1 MADREVPGM
10 EVEIALS
17 ADAFYAELEHMM
29 RVFNSAEGKLIL
41 EAKRIEEATGGMFN
55 LSGATSGIQMF
66 GNSTSK
72 ELREVALTASAAER
86 AGEKLVR
93 QLEREVETFG
103 KTSTEIRQMRA
114 ELRAADA
121 DAKGLTELAG
131 RIRAT
136 SAELDRLHGA
146 NDNFV
151 KSGTRGRN
159 VVAQLIPQFN
169 DLGVQFAMA
178 AQSSTP
184 LQMGMMAL
192 IQQGT
197 QIQQIGMQAGVGI
210 GAMAKQTAVA
220 TGAFLM
226 AHPAILAVGAGIGTA
241 MFAFKGFSDTLEKRA
256 PVDDYVKTL
265 GLTTDE
271 VKKLTDTH
279 VTLGDAAGAA
289 WDMISKALG
298 LEDIF
303 KKLNG
308 WVSQSAMWLYAQFK
322 DATASIYGFFKAAY
336 DNVGLLWKNLPA
348 LLGDAVTATV
358 NEVLSAAQFMVND
371 AIGKINWLADKSNSI
386 FGTSFGQIGKVD
398 LSSYKGQYSAA
409 GKEFAAAFGASFN
422 AGYKQ
427 AMSGFEAIE
436 NGAIANRNSRLKKQ
450 ADDLIS
456 DRKKSS
462 TKASDDAAKEAAKQE
477 KWLADQRMAAQGN
490 VWKLA
495 QDMEKRN
502 RDLKLEGLTIGDKML
517 KQDQERAKQ
526 REIELQSQRQILD
539 MYLRQFDA
547 VSRIGGVAGNAAGVL
562 AGILDGGNFVGVQG
576 KLGKML
582 DLASGS
588 VGTDGWKEVT
598 DKLDTIFGTAGD
610 GSFAR
615 IMSKTFAAGGVGSLA
630 GSLVLGDKSSG
641 LGSFAGGAIGKEVGA
656 ELTKSVTGMLGKLG
670 GPIGSIVGG
679 VLGGALGG
687 LLTKAKWGTSVVT
700 GQDAGSISTG
710 GNKAAYSSNS
720 GLAADSIQTGLQ
732 AIADQLGADIGGYN
746 VSIGQYKG
754 KWRVSSTGRSGKL
767 KGGSGRTDIKDFGED
782 GAEDAIRWA
791 IADAVSD
798 GALLGLRASTQR
810 LMQGGKDVEAQLA
823 KALQFEGV
831 FSELKSMTD
840 PVGYAIDNLDKEFA
854 QLRKTFEQAGA
865 SAEEYAQLQQLYDLK
880 RIDALKQAN
889 EEAESLTRDRR
900 TLEARIMELQGKTI
914 ESVAAMRQIEL
925 EQMEA
930 SLRPLQE
937 QVWALEDA
945 KEAADAAKQLAD
957 TWGSIGDSIM
967 DEVRRIRGL
976 TDTGSGGSFASLF
989 GQFNAATNAARGGD
1003 QDAANKLVSL
1013 SQSVLDAAALSA
1025 TSRQELERIRAQIA
1039 ASLEQ
1044 TAGMVGTVKG
1054 AVLAAATPLTPGLVN
1069 GGPAAATLAAAA
1081 QAVPPASSN
1090 DNATID
1096 SLRQEFA
1103 GLRSDMIKGL
1113 AQVSSNTG
1121 KTARIL
1127 DDVTGENGGRAIAVS
1142 GVGT

>member
-41 EAKRIEEATGGMFN
+41 EAKRIEEATGGMMN
-55 LSGATSGIQMF
+55 LSGATAGIQMF
-66 GNSTSK
+66 GNTTSK

-121 DAKGLTELAG
+121 DSRGLTELAG

-178 AQSSTP
+178 AQSSNP

-210 GAMAKQTAVA
+210 GAMAKQTAAA
-220 TGAFLM
+220 TGAFLL
-226 AHPAILAVGAGIGTA
+226 AHPAILAVGASIGTA

-256 PVDDYVKTL
+256 PVDDYIKTL
-265 GLTTDE
+265 GLTTE
-271 VKKLTDTH
+271 EAKKLTDTH

-289 WDMISKALG
+289 WDMISEGLG
-298 LEDIF
+298 LEDVF
-303 KKLNG
+303 KTLDG
-308 WVSQSAMWLYAQFK
+308 WVSQSAMWLYEGFK
-322 DATASIYGFFKAAY
+322 SAAAGIYSYYKTIFE
-336 DNVGLLWKNLPA
+336 NIGLILRNIPA
-348 LLGDAVTATV
+348 LAADALTFYINKTLAGWETMINAAARGIDWLTGSSLGSVKLPRL
-358 NEVLSAAQFMVND
+358 ERE
-371 AIGKINWLADKSNSI
+371 
-386 FGTSFGQIGKVD
+386 
-398 LSSYKGQYSAA
+398 YSEA
-409 GKEFAAAFGASFN
+409 GKTLAKAFSTN
-422 AGYKQ
+422 YEAGL
-427 AMSGFEAIE
+427 SGIDEWQDRSA
-436 NGAIANRNSRLKKQ
+436 GNRNARLKAQGDK
-450 ADDLIS
+450 LIS
-456 DRKKSS
+456 DRKKAS
-462 TKASDDAAKEAAKQE
+462 TKAADDAAKEAAKQE

-495 QDMEKRN
+495 EDAEKRA
-502 RDLKLEGLTIGDKML
+502 RDWKLQGLTIGEDML
-517 KQDQERAKQ
+517 RQEKEAAALKEAQ
-526 REIELQSQRQILD
+526 AQGEREILD
-539 MYLRQFDA
+539 LYLKRLDA
-547 VSRIGGVAGNAAGVL
+547 VQRMGGIAGKG
-562 AGILDGGNFVGVQG
+562 AGILAGFLDDGNFLGGGGKVGQLLETMRAGMGDETWRKAAGQITG
-576 KLGKML
+576 KL
-582 DLASGS
+582 DS
-588 VGTDGWKEVT
+588 
-598 DKLDTIFGTAGD
+598 IFGGQ
-610 GSFAR
+610 GEFAR
-615 IMSKTFAAGGVGSLA
+615 IMSKTFAAGGVGSVA
-630 GSLVLGDKSSG
+630 GSLAFGDKSSG
-641 LGSFAGGAIGKEVGA
+641 LGSFAGGALGEKVG
-656 ELTKSVTGMLGKLG
+656 EKFLSKGMESIMKGLGDFA

-687 LLTKAKWGTSVVT
+687 LFTKAKWGTSVVT

-732 AIADQLGADIGGYN
+732 AIAEQLGADIGGYN

-754 KWRVSSTGRSGKL
+754 KWRVSSTGRTGKL

-823 KALQFEGV
+823 KALQFESV

-889 EEAESLTRDRR
+889 EEAESLSRDRR

-914 ESVAAMRQIEL
+914 ESVTAMRQIEL

-957 TWGSIGDSIM
+957 TWGSIGNSIM
-967 DEVRRIRGL
+967 DEVQRIRGL
-976 TDTGSGGSFASLF
+976 SDTSGGGSFASLF
-989 GQFNAATNAARGGD
+989 GQFNAATSAARGGD

-1025 TSRQELERIRAQIA
+1025 TSKQELERIRAQIA

-1044 TAGMVGTVKG
+1044 TAGLVGNVKG
-1054 AVLAAATPLTPGLVN
+1054 SVLAAATPLTPGLIS
-1069 GGPAAATLAAAA
+1069 GGPAAATLTAAA
-1081 QAVPPASSN
+1081 QAVPVASSN
-1090 DNATID
+1090 DNAAVD
-1096 SLRQEFA
+1096 GLRQELA
-1103 GLRSDMIKGL
+1103 ALRSDMTKGL
-1113 AQVSSNTG
+1113 AQVASNTG
-1121 KTARIL
+1121 KAARIL
-1127 DDVTGENGGRAIAVS
+1127 DDVTGESGGRAIAVS
-1142 GVGT
+1142 GGGA